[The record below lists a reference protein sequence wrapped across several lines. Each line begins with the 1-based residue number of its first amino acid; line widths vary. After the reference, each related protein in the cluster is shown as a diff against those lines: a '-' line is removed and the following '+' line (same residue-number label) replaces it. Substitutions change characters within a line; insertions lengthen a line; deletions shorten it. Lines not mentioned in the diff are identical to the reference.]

1 VAGLWPEEV
10 RVATAGGGGA
20 GEYARCRARMFAA
33 ERQAASE
40 ARAADFE
47 QRLAVSEAEAAE
59 LRAHGAG
66 FSGRVHRRLSRLMGE
81 QGGLMEALHERGEL
95 GVRGLERQLRET
107 THDVRKGQRLLR
119 TLEAGRRGAGEGLER
134 RRMLLL
140 KLRTALLRVQYDLH
154 HAARF
159 EAFLQAPPGA
169 AAELLRRT
177 PAEGQHVLQVFRVCY
192 RTLEGGRYTAVE
204 PEELLGESSGEDSRG
219 GGGAES
225 FRADAWVSE
234 TLPDGERGF
243 GDFMEALRHGVKLE
257 VPNDLM
263 QKISGKAAGTRTLP
277 LYPGNM
283 LLTANAIAW
292 LRPARSALMDA
303 KVFYCVEERLSRVAA
318 PEEFAS
324 FSEHARSP
332 DVQAALGILDRGV
345 ALPTRGRPRGSV
357 VEGHVRLGHSL
368 RGRAVALH
376 FAPATVAN
384 LLETRAAVGLLTASD
399 VAAELCSVYFSDGL
413 RPACLGGLYVLEDTP
428 TAAASSTE
436 ELDEAIRGYEEGA
449 GSTEPLA
456 QCGVEGGS
464 GWLGKLSSIQMVELC
479 DLYVRREVGL
489 EGNTARH
496 AWPAPLDGS
505 HALTLVHR
513 RCPRIGDEIGLV
525 ASLGSPALLIVSSPR
540 ALESSHSMK
549 RRTLAALCDWK
560 RCEAPPMAFLGGSAL
575 CELHARVA
583 ASTGAEASGLS
594 GHTSRGLGALDLLD
608 MAEAGGREGVP
619 EDDWRWVVESCEPL
633 CHLRSGG
640 FEGALEAEVE
650 ELVLK
655 PWPTGGQS
663 TCPGRDASGLP
674 CGWVAAE
681 EELMRLSNACDVA
694 FRELRV
700 QSKVVAD
707 IEGVLGSRGGRAPVI
722 TKAAAVSAMGGASP
736 GSEKEDDDEHE
747 AELTEVN
754 NRVLSILQLCT
765 GGDVQS
771 GRLSGVPRP
780 TMKSRALY
788 CSRGAGGG
796 GGGGG
801 GAGRGSRGGS
811 QGLKSAD
818 PLPSFRAP
826 GHGLRPEWQ
835 D

>member
-1 VAGLWPEEV
+1 
-10 RVATAGGGGA
+10 
-20 GEYARCRARMFAA
+20 MFAA
-33 ERQAASE
+33 DRRAAAE

-47 QRLAVSEAEAAE
+47 QRLAVSKAEAAE
-59 LRAHGAG
+59 LRARGAG
-66 FSGRVHRRLSRLMGE
+66 FSGRVHGRLSRLLGE
-81 QGGLMEALHERGEL
+81 QGALLEALRERGEF
-95 GVRGLERQLRET
+95 GVRELERRLRET
-107 THDVRKGQRLLR
+107 AHDVRKGQRLLG

-140 KLRTALLRVQYDLH
+140 ELRTALLRVQYDLH

-169 AAELLRRT
+169 AAELLRGT
-177 PAEGQHVLQVFRVCY
+177 PAEGQHILQVFRVCY
-192 RTLEGGRYTAVE
+192 RTLEGGRYTSVE
-204 PEELLGESSGEDSRG
+204 PEELLGESAGADGRGDGEAG
-219 GGGAES
+219 S
-225 FRADAWVSE
+225 FRAVAWVSE
-234 TLPDGERGF
+234 TLPGGERGF

-263 QKISGKAAGTRTLP
+263 QKISGKAAGTQTLP

-292 LRPARSALMDA
+292 LRPARSALRDA

-318 PEEFAS
+318 PAEFAS

-332 DVQAALGILDRGV
+332 DVQAALGILDGGV
-345 ALPTRGRPRGSV
+345 TLPTRGRPRGSV

-413 RPACLGGLYVLEDTP
+413 RPACLGGLYVLEDAP
-428 TAAASSTE
+428 TAATSNGE
-436 ELDEAIRGYEEGA
+436 EPDEAARGNEVGA
-449 GSTEPLA
+449 GSTDPLA
-456 QCGVEGGS
+456 QCGVEGAS
-464 GWLGKLSSIQMVELC
+464 SWLGKLSSIEMAELC
-479 DLYVRREVGL
+479 DLYVRREAGL
-489 EGNTARH
+489 EGDTARH

-513 RCPRIGDEIGLV
+513 RGPRMGDGTGL
-525 ASLGSPALLIVSSPR
+525 AGLGSPALLIISSPR
-540 ALESSHSMK
+540 ALEGTHSMK

-560 RCEAPPMAFLGGSAL
+560 GCEAPPMAFLGGSAL

-608 MAEAGGREGVP
+608 LAEAGGREGVL

-633 CHLRSGG
+633 RHLRSGG

-655 PWPTGGQS
+655 PWPKNGQP
-663 TCPGRDASGLP
+663 TCQGRDASGLP
-674 CGWVAAE
+674 WGWVAAE
-681 EELMRLSNACDVA
+681 EELMRLSNACGVA

-700 QSKVVAD
+700 QSTVVAE
-707 IEGVLGSRGGRAPVI
+707 IEGVLGSRCGTAPVP
-722 TKAAAVSAMGGASP
+722 TRAAAVSAMGGASP
-736 GSEKEDDDEHE
+736 GSEEDEGDEHE
-747 AELTEVN
+747 TELTEVN

-771 GRLSGVPRP
+771 GRLSGAPRP

-788 CSRGAGGG
+788 CSRAAGGG

-801 GAGRGSRGGS
+801 VGGGGS
-811 QGLKSAD
+811 QGLRAAD
-818 PLPSFRAP
+818 PVPSFRAP
-826 GHGLRPEWQ
+826 SRGLRPEWQ